1 MQVQVNKDV
10 AWEYIQPAPLNK
22 KLLLL
27 TKDNQCVVGVFKG
40 EPLPDN
46 RTYKAWQ
53 GLPDRNR
60 ETELALGYA

>member
-1 MQVQVNKDV
+1 MKTYVNKNCP
-10 AWEYIQPAPLNK
+10 WEYFEQPPLNTK
-22 KLLLL
+22 ILLL

-53 GLPDRNR
+53 GLPDRCQAFER
-60 ETELALGYA
+60 HLGYL